1 MAEVF
6 HGFELLLLK
15 KFDKHPEQWRDL
27 KQKLSNK
34 ENDDQSYTY
43 VDLLM
48 LGVFMLCLLFL
59 AKINAYFLYVIRV
72 IDRCLYDSSL
82 EVPVIS

>member
-1 MAEVF
+1 MAEIF

-15 KFDKHPEQWRDL
+15 KFDKHPDQWRDL

-34 ENDDQSYTY
+34 SNDDLQESYSY

-48 LGVFMLCLLFL
+48 LGVTLF
-59 AKINAYFLYVIRV
+59 
-72 IDRCLYDSSL
+72 
-82 EVPVIS
+82 